1 MENIKVPKKYVLAIN
16 TELQKNADEII
27 QYLLNNYKHFE
38 EDPKFKEITGKHYD
52 LIISHKST
60 IPDLVIYNKIFN
72 KNYCFVEANKKE
84 NNYFPRQ
91 CFFIKFEEKEK
102 QQSKGENHHEQSKKD
117 EDNKKNV
124 EKEDDNVSDDEEEEE
139 EDDENSGDENDIS
152 EITNRKRDNMN
163 IIKDNSYFENNSII
177 SNTNSLYKD
186 IESLPNNYNF
196 NKKNSGNILDSLN
209 QSRSNYIDNSVR
221 IEDSNYSFDSKIINN
236 VKNIVDNNTVEGY
249 SQIINT
255 EENSN
260 QNYNYINNKFNENS
274 KFNNNIY
281 NNIQKMFLEQNEL
294 LEQIKQEESSNN
306 NNNNSQTLNEL
317 KENLIQMIIFDP
329 KGNVIEK
336 MKNINEVFYYLT
348 DNFISKNKKLSD
360 YDLYIINEDKKIDIN
375 FFYMSIFDF
384 LMELKKK

>member
-1 MENIKVPKKYVLAIN
+1 
-16 TELQKNADEII
+16 
-27 QYLLNNYKHFE
+27 
-38 EDPKFKEITGKHYD
+38 
-52 LIISHKST
+52 
-60 IPDLVIYNKIFN
+60 
-72 KNYCFVEANKKE
+72 
-84 NNYFPRQ
+84 
-91 CFFIKFEEKEK
+91 
-102 QQSKGENHHEQSKKD
+102 
-117 EDNKKNV
+117 
-124 EKEDDNVSDDEEEEE
+124 
-139 EDDENSGDENDIS
+139 
-152 EITNRKRDNMN
+152 MN

-186 IESLPNNYNF
+186 IESFPNNYNF

-236 VKNIVDNNTVEGY
+236 VKNIIDNNTVEGY

-294 LEQIKQEESSNN
+294 LEQIKQEESTN

-375 FFYMSIFDF
+375 FFYMSIFNF